1 MRPPYE
7 ESGRD
12 DGHDGAGFYFSR
24 RHCLWSGRTTDLFW
38 GSRGGEFGDALLN
51 NIH

>member
-1 MRPPYE
+1 MRN
-7 ESGRD
+7 R
-12 DGHDGAGFYFSR
+12 GATMAMMAQAFIFLVAIVCGPDARQTCS
-24 RHCLWSGRTTDLFW
+24 W